1 MMEGRDPRKRTN
13 LGVAPGTGLA
23 PVETVDVS
31 MLFNDSL
38 AAEKSIGGIV
48 KDKSSSNGC
57 TFQNMVHPLPPLMIA
72 LMLYISPESGGLS
85 LHRSIPTV

>member
-1 MMEGRDPRKRTN
+1 MGWLAEVLAPQEGRMMEGRDPRKRTN

-38 AAEKSIGGIV
+38 AAE
-48 KDKSSSNGC
+48 
-57 TFQNMVHPLPPLMIA
+57 
-72 LMLYISPESGGLS
+72 
-85 LHRSIPTV
+85 